1 MPLDRGASWDSRLAS
16 LLWPEPSIL
25 TPPPAMVKS
34 LGRKNLE
41 SVKLATG
48 AVWAPWQFAPTNA
61 LARKKQT
68 LCRNF
73 QQYQFRRRERLGDG
87 GRFQHRAQSPSSPG

>member
-1 MPLDRGASWDSRLAS
+1 
-16 LLWPEPSIL
+16 
-25 TPPPAMVKS
+25 MVKS

-48 AVWAPWQFAPTNA
+48 AVWAPWYFPLTDAS
-61 LARKKQT
+61 ARKKQT

-73 QQYQFRRRERLGDG
+73 QQYQFRRRERLGEG
-87 GRFQHRAQSPSSPG
+87 GGVQ